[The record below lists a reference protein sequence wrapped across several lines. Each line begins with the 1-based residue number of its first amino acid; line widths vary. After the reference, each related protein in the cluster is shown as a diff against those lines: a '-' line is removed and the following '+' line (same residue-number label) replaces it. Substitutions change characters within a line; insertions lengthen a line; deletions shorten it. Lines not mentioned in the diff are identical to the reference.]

1 MLWWAL
7 TSLAWGWSVR
17 LLVLSTMTLIPT
29 EWPTSVDCPPRYL
42 WNGGP
47 GKHSEQGRWFTFL
60 VSENWGKDE
69 CVVSIMKTFRLSHI
83 QVSFEQEHMQ
93 CLEGAT
99 LQVAHIFLPWITS
112 ILSPGGVSEHE
123 TLGNVEC
130 YDPET
135 DRWVVDV
142 IPQMRYRRSGVGVAV
157 LQGLLFAIGGYL
169 EGKTSTDAVEC
180 YNPRTKRY
188 VLSMLLSLSPFSLVS
203 PLSLSLHNNIHG
215 MCSN

>member
-1 MLWWAL
+1 MLR
-7 TSLAWGWSVR
+7 TVYGVEVYVR
-17 LLVLSTMTLIPT
+17 EGGTDFCGHSTILLNTHTPFTVLSVVKILRFMQPI
-29 EWPTSVDCPPRYL
+29 SYL
-42 WNGGP
+42 
-47 GKHSEQGRWFTFL
+47 
-60 VSENWGKDE
+60 
-69 CVVSIMKTFRLSHI
+69 
-83 QVSFEQEHMQ
+83 
-93 CLEGAT
+93 
-99 LQVAHIFLPWITS
+99 
-112 ILSPGGVSEHE
+112 GGVSEHE

-188 VLSMLLSLSPFSLVS
+188 VLTYLAGL
-203 PLSLSLHNNIHG
+203 
-215 MCSN
+215 

>member
-1 MLWWAL
+1 M
-7 TSLAWGWSVR
+7 
-17 LLVLSTMTLIPT
+17 
-29 EWPTSVDCPPRYL
+29 
-42 WNGGP
+42 
-47 GKHSEQGRWFTFL
+47 F
-60 VSENWGKDE
+60 
-69 CVVSIMKTFRLSHI
+69 
-83 QVSFEQEHMQ
+83 
-93 CLEGAT
+93 
-99 LQVAHIFLPWITS
+99 IFLHV
-112 ILSPGGVSEHE
+112 GGVSEHE

-188 VLSMLLSLSPFSLVS
+188 KYILM
-203 PLSLSLHNNIHG
+203 HIHEQHRQHW
-215 MCSN
+215 

>member
-1 MLWWAL
+1 MLGLAGQIFVVTAL
-7 TSLAWGWSVR
+7 SYTHHSPFVSCQNSCIPHCY
-17 LLVLSTMTLIPT
+17 LS
-29 EWPTSVDCPPRYL
+29 YL
-42 WNGGP
+42 
-47 GKHSEQGRWFTFL
+47 
-60 VSENWGKDE
+60 
-69 CVVSIMKTFRLSHI
+69 
-83 QVSFEQEHMQ
+83 
-93 CLEGAT
+93 
-99 LQVAHIFLPWITS
+99 
-112 ILSPGGVSEHE
+112 GGVSEHE

-188 VLSMLLSLSPFSLVS
+188 VL
-203 PLSLSLHNNIHG
+203 I
-215 MCSN
+215 

>member
-1 MLWWAL
+1 M
-7 TSLAWGWSVR
+7 AWNVCTVTR
-17 LLVLSTMTLIPT
+17 VYFI
-29 EWPTSVDCPPRYL
+29 
-42 WNGGP
+42 
-47 GKHSEQGRWFTFL
+47 
-60 VSENWGKDE
+60 
-69 CVVSIMKTFRLSHI
+69 
-83 QVSFEQEHMQ
+83 SF
-93 CLEGAT
+93 CA
-99 LQVAHIFLPWITS
+99 
-112 ILSPGGVSEHE
+112 GGVSEHE

-188 VLSMLLSLSPFSLVS
+188 LYICTLKIVLCVSVTLLFYYDDLF
-203 PLSLSLHNNIHG
+203 
-215 MCSN
+215 

>member
-1 MLWWAL
+1 M
-7 TSLAWGWSVR
+7 WSQRYPTPFVSCQNSC
-17 LLVLSTMTLIPT
+17 VPYYLS
-29 EWPTSVDCPPRYL
+29 YL
-42 WNGGP
+42 
-47 GKHSEQGRWFTFL
+47 
-60 VSENWGKDE
+60 
-69 CVVSIMKTFRLSHI
+69 
-83 QVSFEQEHMQ
+83 
-93 CLEGAT
+93 
-99 LQVAHIFLPWITS
+99 
-112 ILSPGGVSEHE
+112 GGVSEHE

-188 VLSMLLSLSPFSLVS
+188 VL
-203 PLSLSLHNNIHG
+203 I
-215 MCSN
+215 

>member
-1 MLWWAL
+1 MVSTQLTVVRVERVNHNDLYQWYCNSLGQPSSTL
-7 TSLAWGWSVR
+7 TSPPPSPARIDFCYPLYLRNFPS
-17 LLVLSTMTLIPT
+17 LLCEL
-29 EWPTSVDCPPRYL
+29 CP
-42 WNGGP
+42 
-47 GKHSEQGRWFTFL
+47 
-60 VSENWGKDE
+60 
-69 CVVSIMKTFRLSHI
+69 
-83 QVSFEQEHMQ
+83 
-93 CLEGAT
+93 
-99 LQVAHIFLPWITS
+99 
-112 ILSPGGVSEHE
+112 LSPSLPASIPPSPPLYPFLLGGVSEHE

-188 VLSMLLSLSPFSLVS
+188 GV
-203 PLSLSLHNNIHG
+203 
-215 MCSN
+215 

>member
-1 MLWWAL
+1 MYVRGAGTDSCGHSAIQLNNYIHH
-7 TSLAWGWSVR
+7 SLSV
-17 LLVLSTMTLIPT
+17 VIVPT
-29 EWPTSVDCPPRYL
+29 HIYL
-42 WNGGP
+42 
-47 GKHSEQGRWFTFL
+47 
-60 VSENWGKDE
+60 
-69 CVVSIMKTFRLSHI
+69 
-83 QVSFEQEHMQ
+83 
-93 CLEGAT
+93 
-99 LQVAHIFLPWITS
+99 
-112 ILSPGGVSEHE
+112 GGVSEHE

-188 VLSMLLSLSPFSLVS
+188 VLNSCAVLSPT
-203 PLSLSLHNNIHG
+203 LSTYMYSIY
-215 MCSN
+215 MYV

>member
-1 MLWWAL
+1 MYVISY
-7 TSLAWGWSVR
+7 SLC
-17 LLVLSTMTLIPT
+17 
-29 EWPTSVDCPPRYL
+29 ED
-42 WNGGP
+42 
-47 GKHSEQGRWFTFL
+47 
-60 VSENWGKDE
+60 
-69 CVVSIMKTFRLSHI
+69 
-83 QVSFEQEHMQ
+83 
-93 CLEGAT
+93 
-99 LQVAHIFLPWITS
+99 
-112 ILSPGGVSEHE
+112 ILSSLLSLCVGGVSEHE

-188 VLSMLLSLSPFSLVS
+188 ALCMHEPFSLPPS
-203 PLSLSLHNNIHG
+203 PTLCLHA
-215 MCSN
+215 

>member
-1 MLWWAL
+1 MPHIHTTHTHTHSL
-7 TSLAWGWSVR
+7 TH
-17 LLVLSTMTLIPT
+17 THTHT
-29 EWPTSVDCPPRYL
+29 
-42 WNGGP
+42 
-47 GKHSEQGRWFTFL
+47 
-60 VSENWGKDE
+60 
-69 CVVSIMKTFRLSHI
+69 
-83 QVSFEQEHMQ
+83 
-93 CLEGAT
+93 
-99 LQVAHIFLPWITS
+99 
-112 ILSPGGVSEHE
+112 GGVSEHE

-188 VLSMLLSLSPFSLVS
+188 TAFACVHVCVCVGALQSFVEHFGGSQ
-203 PLSLSLHNNIHG
+203 
-215 MCSN
+215 

>member
-1 MLWWAL
+1 MLR
-7 TSLAWGWSVR
+7 TEYSIQGVCYVR
-17 LLVLSTMTLIPT
+17 VGGTDFCGHSAILHTPFTICQLSKSCT
-29 EWPTSVDCPPRYL
+29 
-42 WNGGP
+42 
-47 GKHSEQGRWFTFL
+47 
-60 VSENWGKDE
+60 
-69 CVVSIMKTFRLSHI
+69 
-83 QVSFEQEHMQ
+83 
-93 CLEGAT
+93 
-99 LQVAHIFLPWITS
+99 
-112 ILSPGGVSEHE
+112 ILSVSYLGGVSEHE

-188 VLSMLLSLSPFSLVS
+188 VL
-203 PLSLSLHNNIHG
+203 I
-215 MCSN
+215 

>member
-1 MLWWAL
+1 MGGQILWSQHYIHTHTPL
-7 TSLAWGWSVR
+7 T
-17 LLVLSTMTLIPT
+17 
-29 EWPTSVDCPPRYL
+29 
-42 WNGGP
+42 
-47 GKHSEQGRWFTFL
+47 
-60 VSENWGKDE
+60 
-69 CVVSIMKTFRLSHI
+69 
-83 QVSFEQEHMQ
+83 
-93 CLEGAT
+93 
-99 LQVAHIFLPWITS
+99 
-112 ILSPGGVSEHE
+112 ILSVVKILCFISYLGGVSEHE

-188 VLSMLLSLSPFSLVS
+188 
-203 PLSLSLHNNIHG
+203 HNIIWIHVDCDMYQPNITLQCHTV
-215 MCSN
+215 